1 LIFSFIFLILKSYQ
15 MSQFKIET
23 IHPESTLEGRALRLP
38 MLPPLNFNLH
48 HMSLLTYDLE

>member
-1 LIFSFIFLILKSYQ
+1 
-15 MSQFKIET
+15 MSQFKIEI